1 MKFLFNIMLAFI
13 CLYSSASA
21 QTKNSNEF
29 GIQFGMNAS
38 RLNSDV
44 TNKTHYK
51 VGFNAGV
58 SIDHYFSESWSV
70 KAKVLYDQ
78 KSWEG
83 LSLLMKGVLYNAQ
96 YDLNY
101 LTVPILA
108 NWHFGRTKNWYL
120 NLGPYTSILLN
131 VEEVG
136 SDRDVKSGLNN
147 IDLGLDLG
155 IGFKI
160 PVSNKAKLFFELNGE
175 KGLTDVAKEGSG
187 PAFQNNVS
195 SISIGLSF

>member
-58 SIDHYFSESWSV
+58 SIDHYFL
-70 KAKVLYDQ
+70 KA
-78 KSWEG
+78 
-83 LSLLMKGVLYNAQ
+83 GVLRRRFYMIKKVGKA
-96 YDLNY
+96 Y
-101 LTVPILA
+101 L
-108 NWHFGRTKNWYL
+108 Y
-120 NLGPYTSILLN
+120 
-131 VEEVG
+131 
-136 SDRDVKSGLNN
+136 
-147 IDLGLDLG
+147 
-155 IGFKI
+155 
-160 PVSNKAKLFFELNGE
+160 
-175 KGLTDVAKEGSG
+175 
-187 PAFQNNVS
+187 
-195 SISIGLSF
+195 

>member
-1 MKFLFNIMLAFI
+1 MKFLFKMVLALV
-13 CLYSSASA
+13 CLCSSASA

-29 GIQFGMNAS
+29 GVQFGMNAS
-38 RLNSDV
+38 SSKLGIMDE
-44 TNKTHYK
+44 THYR

-58 SIDHYFSESWSV
+58 SIDHYFSESWSI

-83 LSLLMKGVLYNAQ
+83 PSLLMRGALYGAQ
-96 YDLNY
+96 YDFNY
-101 LTVPILA
+101 LTIPVLA

-136 SDRDVKSGLNN
+136 SDRDVRSALN
-147 IDLGLDLG
+147 DLDLG
-155 IGFKI
+155 IGIKI
-160 PVSNKAKLFFELNGE
+160 PLSNRAKLFFELNGE
-175 KGLTDVAKEGSG
+175 KGLNNIVNEGSG
-187 PAFQNNVS
+187 AIDPQ
-195 SISIGLSF
+195 